1 MANITVTTAA
11 NFIPEVW
18 SKEVQMFAKQNYV
31 LASIVKNFNSDVK
44 KFGDVLH
51 IPKVTRGTAAAKS
64 ADTDVTFTATTE
76 GVVNLTID
84 KHYYVA
90 RVIEDIVK
98 VQNAYDQRAL
108 YTEADGEGIAK
119 QIDTDLAALYAG
131 LSQSV
136 DSTGALTDANL
147 LTAIQYLD
155 DADAPMS
162 DRHFVFKPIV
172 KKNILALDKFVL
184 YQNRGNSE
192 SIGNGEIGE
201 IYGIKTHVSTNIAV
215 STTARNLLLHKEA
228 FALAM
233 QLEPRVQAQYA
244 VEKLGTKLVTDAIY
258 GVVEYRDAYGV
269 EVKV

>member
-1 MANITVTTAA
+1 MANITVTTADK
-11 NFIPEVW
+11 FIPEIW
-18 SKEVQMFAKQNYV
+18 SKETQMFAKQNYV
-31 LASIVKNFNSDVK
+31 LADIVKRFDADVK
-44 KFGDVLH
+44 AAGDTLH

-64 ADTDVTFTATTE
+64 ADTAVTFSATTE
-76 GVVNLTID
+76 GSVDLSIN

-119 QIDTDLAALYAG
+119 QIDSDLAGLYSG

-136 DSTGALTDANL
+136 DSTGALTDANF

-155 DADAPMS
+155 DADAPMK
-162 DRHFVFKPIV
+162 DRHFVFKPVV
-172 KKNILALDKFVL
+172 KKNIMGLDKFVL
-184 YQNRGNSE
+184 FQNVGNTKA
-192 SIGNGEIGE
+192 IGNGEIGE
-201 IYGIKTHVSTNIAV
+201 IYGINCHVSTNIV
-215 STTARNLLLHKEA
+215 TSTTTRNLLLHKEA
-228 FALAM
+228 FACAM
-233 QLEPRVQAQYA
+233 QLNPRVQAQYQ
-244 VEKLGTKLVTDAIY
+244 VSKLGWELVTDAIY